1 MRTMTV
7 EKDIL
12 IGLACIIVTAGIVL
26 FFEIRGINELK
37 GSYSQE
43 LKAKQDSINA
53 LGVQKTRYQ
62 LEADS
67 ILRRQTA
74 LETEAASDRQ
84 ALLTQ
89 RQLYQATIQQY
100 EKLARYDTIGAAD
113 IQRYLSDS
121 LP

>member
-1 MRTMTV
+1 MTND
-7 EKDIL
+7 EKGFVL
-12 IGLACIIVTAGIVL
+12 VVSGIVAGAL
-26 FFEIRGINELK
+26 FGLLLRHQNNPNAN
-37 GSYSQE
+37 YAQE
-43 LKAKQDSINA
+43 LKAKQDSIN
-53 LGVQKTRYQ
+53 LLNSQKTRYQ

-67 ILRRQTA
+67 ILRRQVA
-74 LETEAASDRQ
+74 LETEAASDQ
-84 ALLTQ
+84 KALLTQ